1 MCAIVTLVFFGVL
14 IPGTLFVV
22 CRDADVEDVQQRRQ
36 PELPIVVPALELE
49 PYVPQDDVD
58 QDLPEETPLGW
69 FLSFPFPLPLPS

>member
-1 MCAIVTLVFFGVL
+1 MCATVTLVFFGVL

-36 PELPIVVPALELE
+36 PELHVVVPALELE

-58 QDLPEETPLGW
+58 QDLPE
-69 FLSFPFPLPLPS
+69 